1 MIEQFKIGRDFTISQ
16 ERQHT
21 IIVDGDDEG
30 KETTSIND
38 ENFGCSID
46 ISNLYTKDVNKYF
59 IYVALSRIVDKEL
72 LTSTLTSNPKNSQ
85 MTRSFANTAIHHIDS
100 FQKESVL
107 CLNPHDVQLTT

>member
-1 MIEQFKIGRDFTISQ
+1 MGKFVATFDTETLQIKLLENANSIYKMIEQFKIGRDFTISQ

-46 ISNLYTKDVNKYF
+46 ISNLYTK
-59 IYVALSRIVDKEL
+59 
-72 LTSTLTSNPKNSQ
+72 T
-85 MTRSFANTAIHHIDS
+85 
-100 FQKESVL
+100 
-107 CLNPHDVQLTT
+107 